1 MDHVSART
9 HRDPRRHRQLTS
21 KAARG
26 PGARPA
32 RRPGLHPTGPSS
44 HRCHITTVST
54 GRPRPLRY
62 IPVSRT
68 PQPVPVS
75 LLLCLTPPRLLSLFS
90 FLSSPRG
97 NPFRHPCPRFSAS
110 LRSGPPSINLLIRR
124 HEASSGTIRRHQ
136 APSGTIA
143 RTTFQLPLLLRT
155 PRRARPSLAS
165 HLDLHRSR
173 VPRPPPA
180 PRVDIQAH
188 EPPRIPCAHR
198 PPPPL
203 ALQPRRI
210 PGVTGLGWEDTSE
223 YARYGVGDPK
233 PAWLS

>member
-1 MDHVSART
+1 M
-9 HRDPRRHRQLTS
+9 PL
-21 KAARG
+21 
-26 PGARPA
+26 
-32 RRPGLHPTGPSS
+32 L
-44 HRCHITTVST
+44 TTVST

-68 PQPVPVS
+68 PQRMPVS
-75 LLLCLTPPRLLSLFS
+75 LLLCSSPPLACFLLALFS
-90 FLSSPRG
+90 PLLGVIHSGTLARDSLPASALAHHLSTS
-97 NPFRHPCPRFSAS
+97 S
-110 LRSGPPSINLLIRR
+110 SGATRR
-124 HEASSGTIRRHQ
+124 HQASSGAIRRHQ
-136 APSGTIA
+136 APSGAIA
-143 RTTFQLPLLLRT
+143 RTTFQLLLLLRT

-165 HLDLHRSR
+165 HIDLHRSR